1 MVPKVP
7 STIDLAGYE
16 LPIDTIG
23 TSYLYELPNQSED
36 ASQSRFFR
44 TTRSLRGSRV
54 WEAIEVKSRE
64 EPTPLPNAR
73 PVVLKDAWIDSSRLT
88 EKAIQ
93 TQLFGDIRAF
103 AAKRDWREHPLLL
116 KFDEGQK
123 DMLGDLFEGD
133 KFENLFL
140 RVSLEYKGPAKAT
153 HEDEDRIYDAP
164 FRIKRRGDSSTRTE
178 SSKNRVIT
186 VFGEVCTAL
195 GDLPTLGEATDILNQ
210 SVVAL
215 QLMMLAGWVHHDISP
230 GNILAFRKKE
240 DVPWRVKLA
249 DLEYARRCS
258 NDSNDRLIP
267 PIGTAPFM
275 PCEIRAQRRVM
286 WTFLTRA
293 NLIYDFQHDLESIW
307 WIWLWLITSRLNDSG
322 RSQEAYRHV
331 FINSLDEDTGHAR
344 KVIWGGFCDYSTS
357 SHTKLGDVFS
367 IIDNLR
373 AKLLDLCC
381 QNKDT
386 SNSVEDNY
394 ERYSA
399 AHALFQESFRSLKA
413 IDNTWESLA
422 LLKRR
427 KFEAHGEGQFGSQEN
442 APQVHSSCD
451 IRRTGT
457 KHQKAQR
464 TTAASKNKM
473 PMKTA
478 DEPPTVMRATRS
490 LTKRKLDEE
499 SPKAVDATGPRMTRS
514 KTRLARSEITEG
526 SSSRALPTKL
536 KTSGPLKSSTR
547 TSTMKRHPTGDDGK
561 KRARYAR

>member
-7 STIDLAGYE
+7 STIDLTGDE

-64 EPTPLPNAR
+64 EPIPLPNAR

-103 AAKRDWREHPLLL
+103 AARPDWREHPLSS

-123 DMLGDLFEGD
+123 DRLADLFEGD

-140 RVSLEYKGPAKAT
+140 RISLEYK
-153 HEDEDRIYDAP
+153 
-164 FRIKRRGDSSTRTE
+164 
-178 SSKNRVIT
+178 
-186 VFGEVCTAL
+186 AL
-195 GDLPTLGEATDILNQ
+195 GRFQYTHRILEEPGYHCVWRSVYSTGLPTLGEATDILKQ

-240 DVPWRVKLA
+240 NVPWRVKLA

-331 FINSLDEDTGHAR
+331 FINSLNEDTGHAR

-357 SHTKLGDVFS
+357 LHTKLGDVFS

-442 APQVHSSCD
+442 APQVHSSSD

-499 SPKAVDATGPRMTRS
+499 SPRAVDATGPRMTRS
-514 KTRLARSEITEG
+514 RTRLARG
-526 SSSRALPTKL
+526 KMSSPNQAKDVRPVKVFDENINYET
-536 KTSGPLKSSTR
+536 TP
-547 TSTMKRHPTGDDGK
+547 HW
-561 KRARYAR
+561 